1 VEVVN
6 ESIYDHPKYYDLI
19 FGNDCA
25 AELRFI
31 CAINQ
36 TWLGGKAKR
45 LFEPACGTG
54 RLLYG
59 LVKRGFE
66 VEGID
71 LNPKA
76 VAFSNQRFERHG
88 RVPAAWVADMSD
100 FRPRR
105 KWDLAFNTINSFR
118 HLTTSK
124 AALNHLRCMAEN
136 TRPGGIYL
144 VGLHLVP
151 TSGEPCG
158 EESWSARRGS
168 LSVRTR
174 MWTAQRSL
182 RQRFEKFGMTFEI
195 QTPSRKFRIADELV
209 MRSYTHQQF
218 HSLVKDSQ
226 AWEIVE
232 TYDFAYDIND
242 PIKID
247 STTEDVIYVLR
258 KT

>member
-31 CAINQ
+31 CGVIEKH
-36 TWLGGKAKR
+36 LGGKARR

-59 LVKRGFE
+59 LAKRGFD

-76 VAFSNQRFERHG
+76 VEFSNRRFKRHG
-88 RVPAAWVADMSD
+88 RVPTAWVADMSD
-100 FRPRR
+100 FRPKR

-118 HLTTSK
+118 HLTSSK
-124 AALNHLRCMAEN
+124 AALDHLRCMAEG
-136 TRPGGIYL
+136 TRRGGIYL

-151 TSGEPCG
+151 TTTEPCH
-158 EESWSARRGS
+158 EESWSARRGH
-168 LSVRTR
+168 LSMLTH
-174 MWTAQRSL
+174 MWVVERNP
-182 RQRFEKFGMTFEI
+182 RQRFERFGMTFDVY
-195 QTPSRKFRIADELV
+195 TPSRQFRIEDELK
-209 MRSYTHQQF
+209 MRSYTQKQF
-218 HSLVKDSQ
+218 RTLVEDAKT
-226 AWEIVE
+226 WEIVE
-232 TYDFAYDIND
+232 TYDFTYDVNE
-242 PIKID
+242 PIEVD
-247 STTEDVIYVLR
+247 SSTEDVVYVLR
-258 KT
+258 KR